1 MISIYIHIPFCIKK
15 CAYCDFLS
23 FPSDDETIQRYVD
36 CLCNEIGGC
45 EADDRNVAT
54 IFFGGGTPSILGAD
68 QIEQLMAKI
77 KSEFNI
83 IESAEIS
90 MECNPGTVTEEKL
103 KGFLSAGINRLSIG
117 LQSANDNELKNLGR
131 IHNYEQFLFTYN
143 TARKVGFK
151 NINIDLMSALP
162 GQTIDSFR
170 ESLTNVVGLKPQHLS
185 AYSLIIEE
193 DTEFWGLYGDDKSVK
208 SGDENLAKLPDE
220 DAERAMYYLTK
231 EVLDRFGYHRYEI
244 SNYALPG
251 YECEHNKVYWTGGDY
266 ISFGIGAASFYK
278 GVRYN
283 NISDVTRYL
292 EIWSDDKVAQK
303 GEEVGIELVV
313 TDKDIFDVK
322 ESGVFLLKN
331 KLCHTDI
338 CQLTDK
344 DLMEEYMFVGLR
356 MMEGVSISGFEN
368 RFGISMNEVY
378 CDIIKKYTKDDY
390 LMIEGDRLML
400 TKKGID
406 VSNVILAD
414 FLLD

>member
-54 IFFGGGTPSILGAD
+54 IFFGGGTPSILEAD

-83 IESAEIS
+83 TESAEIS

-170 ESLTNVVGLKPQHLS
+170 ESLTNVVELKPQHLS

-266 ISFGIGAASFYK
+266 ISFGIGTASFYK
-278 GVRYN
+278 GTRYN
-283 NISDVTRYL
+283 NITDVAKYMD
-292 EIWSDDKVAQK
+292 IWSGDSEVEKDQKNVAHEK
-303 GEEVGIELVV
+303 NKNSHEDIHALS
-313 TDKDIFDVK
+313 DKDK
-322 ESGVFLLKN
+322 
-331 KLCHTDI
+331 
-338 CQLTDK
+338 
-344 DLMEEYMFVGLR
+344 MEEYMFVGLR
-356 MMEGVSISGFEN
+356 LMEGISISCFYSKFGLDMMDVYGNVISRYVKDGFLE
-368 RFGISMNEVY
+368 I
-378 CDIIKKYTKDDY
+378 D
-390 LMIEGDRLML
+390 GDRLKL
-400 TKKGID
+400 TDKGID

-414 FLLD
+414 YLQD